1 MVEYDWQYPAG
12 IDRVD
17 PFMFGISVHQK
28 GLLGDKLVI
37 EFRKKQELF
46 LDKRDQNLWDFYKH
60 FFSVSLSGVPV
71 EVKAQLVCHRPD
83 LVKSTLR
90 QYGLMDKVC
99 FKPTAIE
106 TRI

>member
-1 MVEYDWQYPAG
+1 MYDWKYPTG

-17 PFMFGISVHQK
+17 PFMFGISVYEK
-28 GLLGDKLVI
+28 NGLGEKLII

-46 LDKRDQNLWDFYKH
+46 LDKRDVQLWEFYKN

-83 LVKSTLR
+83 MVKSVLR
-90 QYGLMDKVC
+90 HYGLVDKVA
-99 FKPTAIE
+99 FKPQIE
-106 TRI
+106 TTKN